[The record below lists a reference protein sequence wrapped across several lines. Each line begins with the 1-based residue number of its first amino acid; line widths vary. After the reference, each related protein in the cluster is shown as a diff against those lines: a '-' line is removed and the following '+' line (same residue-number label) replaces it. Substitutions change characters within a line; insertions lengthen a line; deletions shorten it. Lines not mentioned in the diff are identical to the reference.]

1 MRVEDIAKALGDE
14 SRRKIVELLQSGELP
29 ATAIFEQFSF
39 AAPTISRH
47 LSVLKEAGI
56 VRTRRNG
63 VFIYYSIEKET
74 LQILS
79 NWLSPF
85 LPESMEKIKST
96 PKERSSPIKKKDFEK
111 RFFSD
116 TTNTIFCETFLKKAK
131 KIKFSIRKI

>member
-1 MRVEDIAKALGDE
+1 MRVEEIAKALGDE
-14 SRRKIVELLQSGELP
+14 SRRKIIELLQSGELP

-56 VRTRRNG
+56 VNTRRNG

-79 NWLSPF
+79 NWLSSF
-85 LPESMEKIKST
+85 LEGKPEKIKSVS
-96 PKERSSPIKKKDFEK
+96 KEKSSLLKQKDIENPY
-111 RFFSD
+111 D
-116 TTNTIFCETFLKKAK
+116 
-131 KIKFSIRKI
+131 KFQSEF

>member
-1 MRVEDIAKALGDE
+1 MRVEEIAKALGDE
-14 SRRKIVELLQSGELP
+14 SRRKIVELLQLGELP

-56 VRTRRNG
+56 VRSRRNG

-85 LPESMEKIKST
+85 LPEKPEKIKSGL
-96 PKERSSPIKKKDFEK
+96 KEKSNLSSQNNIQNPFD
-111 RFFSD
+111 
-116 TTNTIFCETFLKKAK
+116 
-131 KIKFSIRKI
+131 KFQSEF

>member
-1 MRVEDIAKALGDE
+1 MSVEDIAKALGDE

-79 NWLSPF
+79 NGLSPF
-85 LPESMEKIKST
+85 LPESIEKINSF
-96 PKERSSPIKKKDFEK
+96 SKKMIDFEK
-111 RFFSD
+111 PYYLS
-116 TTNTIFCETFLKKAK
+116 KKEL
-131 KIKFSIRKI
+131 FSIPWYYYFYLLRLTNV

>member
-1 MRVEDIAKALGDE
+1 MSVEDIAKALGDE

-85 LPESMEKIKST
+85 LPESLEKIKST
-96 PKERSSPIKKKDFEK
+96 PKERSTPLKKKDFENP
-111 RFFSD
+111 FD
-116 TTNTIFCETFLKKAK
+116 
-131 KIKFSIRKI
+131 KFQSEF

>member
-1 MRVEDIAKALGDE
+1 MGREDIAKALGDE
-14 SRRKIVELLQSGELP
+14 SRRKIVELLLPGELP

-56 VRTRRNG
+56 VSTRRNG

-85 LPESMEKIKST
+85 LPESIEKVKSF
-96 PKERSSPIKKKDFEK
+96 PKERSGNIKKKDFVNP
-111 RFFSD
+111 FD
-116 TTNTIFCETFLKKAK
+116 
-131 KIKFSIRKI
+131 KFQSEF

>member
-1 MRVEDIAKALGDE
+1 MRVEEIAKALGDE

-56 VRTRRNG
+56 VSTRRNG
-63 VFIYYSIEKET
+63 VFIFYSIEKTT

-85 LPESMEKIKST
+85 LPEKPEKIKSVLKEKSNL
-96 PKERSSPIKKKDFEK
+96 PKQQDFQNP
-111 RFFSD
+111 FD
-116 TTNTIFCETFLKKAK
+116 
-131 KIKFSIRKI
+131 KFQSEF